1 MADERLQNVNEFLL
15 TLIVRVMYERAGMTA
30 SEIAKRATKRIA
42 RKVDQRSVE
51 TILAQIAG
59 GVVSVAGLPR
69 CQVVS
74 RRRGLIRRTV
84 RWSLVEA
91 PASGSPPDT
100 SSAPVPARPYPSS
113 SSGAAAANLTF
124 RADEP
129 PTNAIGK
136 PA

>member
-1 MADERLQNVNEFLL
+1 MADERLLSVDEFLL
-15 TLIVRVMYERAGMTA
+15 TLIVKVMYERADMTA
-30 SEIAKRATKRIA
+30 TEIAKVATKRIA
-42 RKVDQRSVE
+42 QKVDKRGVE
-51 TILAQIAG
+51 TILTQIAG
-59 GVVSVAGLPR
+59 GVVSVADVPR
-69 CQVVS
+69 CQVVG
-74 RRRGLIRRTV
+74 RRRGLVRRAV

-129 PTNAIGK
+129 PTNVIGK
-136 PA
+136 LA